1 MHEELGCERTGDGFF
16 FGSWVPCETKEG
28 CMNPDSVGLEQCMYM
43 YEYIHKCVFYVY
55 HKQGGCVC
63 VCVWVEGFG
72 SNIRLC

>member
-1 MHEELGCERTGDGFF
+1 
-16 FGSWVPCETKEG
+16 
-28 CMNPDSVGLEQCMYM
+28 MNPDSVGLEQYMYM